1 MNYFLSGE
9 DIKELLGDIKIVR
22 FSELNDYSS
31 LEELLQPNT
40 CVVIFW
46 ETQSY
51 NNGHWTALMR
61 YDDYYEYFDSYGLS
75 ESEDFAL
82 VPKHMKKE
90 LKERDYLK
98 TLFTGNKVVQNT
110 FDYQQWKD
118 GVNTCGRWV
127 VLRLYLFQRGYNLKQ
142 FHKIIMSR
150 MKQNKFKSYDEL
162 SVYYTK

>member
-1 MNYFLSGE
+1 MNYFLSGD
-9 DIKELLGDIKIVR
+9 DIKEILDVNIIR
-22 FSELNDYSS
+22 FSELKNYNDI
-31 LEELLQPNT
+31 EDLLRPNS
-40 CVVIFW
+40 CIVIFW
-46 ETQSY
+46 ETEDY
-51 NNGHWTALMR
+51 NKGHWTALMR
-61 YDDYYEYFDSYGLS
+61 YDDYYEYFDSYGLL

-98 TLFTGNKVVQNT
+98 TLFTGNQVVQNT

-127 VLRLYLFQRGYNLKQ
+127 ILRLYLFQRGYNLRQ
-142 FHKIIMSR
+142 FHKIIISR
-150 MKQNKFKSYDEL
+150 MKQNKFKTYDEL